1 MIWGWI
7 GAAVALSWLLC
18 RKKAAWHHLIW
29 MLLPIET
36 YGVSL
41 AGATIKPYMMF
52 GGLIILHNILRKK
65 AHKILNRSRLCGQ
78 YKKAPSVGY

>member
-52 GGLIILHNILRKK
+52 GG
-65 AHKILNRSRLCGQ
+65 G
-78 YKKAPSVGY
+78 